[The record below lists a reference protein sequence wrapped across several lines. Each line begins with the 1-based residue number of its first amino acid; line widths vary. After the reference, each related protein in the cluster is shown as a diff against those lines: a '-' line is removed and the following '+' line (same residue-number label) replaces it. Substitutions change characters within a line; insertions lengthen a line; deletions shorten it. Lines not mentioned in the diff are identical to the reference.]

1 MKSYLQR
8 VKLNKIC
15 FDFKWKVKSTLISIK
30 ISPIFQSTTIHIK
43 MHLFK
48 ILNSTL
54 FLFYTINL
62 LLLYLK
68 SQFKSSSAVLRTF
81 SVLQNKKCCH
91 LPHLKWEIKTW
102 ENLQGKN
109 QSLYPSHLIR
119 IQRLTYPKAL
129 SHHQRS
135 NLLQQFQTSK

>member
-1 MKSYLQR
+1 MKFCFQR

-15 FDFKWKVKSTLISIK
+15 FDFKWKVKSTIISIK
-30 ISPIFQSTTIHIK
+30 ISPIFQPTTIHK
-43 MHLFK
+43 KTHLFQ

-62 LLLYLK
+62 LRLYLK
-68 SQFKSSSAVLRTF
+68 SRFKSSSAVPKTF

-91 LPHLKWEIKTW
+91 LRHLKWEIKTW

-119 IQRLTYPKAL
+119 IRCLTYPKAL